1 MATKQTAR
9 PAADEAAPV
18 HDVEAR
24 PGFTPPRSIAIVLIV
39 TGLAGLA
46 AALTLAIERIHLLE
60 NPAEGLGC
68 DISPFVSCSGAME
81 SWQGSVLGFPN
92 PFIGLMAFPLV
103 VVMGVLALARVRM
116 PRWVWST
123 FTVGVLG
130 GLAFAL
136 WLWQQSVFELGLV
149 CPWCFLVYMA
159 MSAMAPTFVV
169 WAVGSGAMVAPAG
182 LRAFL
187 ARWGEWSWVLS
198 LALAMTIVLVIV
210 VRLPD
215 IPRFLLLGY

>member
-1 MATKQTAR
+1 MATKQTERATPANDDAV
-9 PAADEAAPV
+9 PAAA
-18 HDVEAR
+18 
-24 PGFTPPRSIAIVLIV
+24 GFTPPRWLGILLVV
-39 TGLAGLA
+39 TGAAGLT
-46 AALTLAIERIHLLE
+46 AALTLAIERVHLLQ
-60 NPAEGLGC
+60 NPDEGLGC

-81 SWQGSVLGFPN
+81 SWQGSLLGFPN
-92 PFIGLMAFPLV
+92 PFIGLMAFPIV
-103 VVMGVLALARVRM
+103 IVMGVLALALVRM

-149 CPWCFLVYMA
+149 CPWCFLVYMT
-159 MSAMAPTFVV
+159 MSAMAPTFVS
-169 WAVGSGAMVAPAG
+169 WAIGSGAMVAPAG
-182 LRAFL
+182 LRRFV
-187 ARWGEWSWVLS
+187 ARWGEWSWVVS
-198 LALAMTIVLVIV
+198 LALALVIVLVIV

>member
-1 MATKQTAR
+1 MATKQTER
-9 PAADEAAPV
+9 AAPAKDDAV
-18 HDVEAR
+18 PA
-24 PGFTPPRSIAIVLIV
+24 PAGFTPPRWLGILLIV
-39 TGLAGLA
+39 TGAAGLT
-46 AALTLAIERIHLLE
+46 AALTLSIERIHLLQF
-60 NPAEGLGC
+60 PDEGLGC

-81 SWQGSVLGFPN
+81 SWQGSLLGFPN
-92 PFIGLMAFPLV
+92 PFIGLMAFPIV
-103 VVMGVLALARVRM
+103 IVMGVLALALVRM

-159 MSAMAPTFVV
+159 MSAMAPTFVT
-169 WAVGSGAMVAPAG
+169 WSIGSGAMVAPAG
-182 LRAFL
+182 LRAFA

-198 LALAMTIVLVIV
+198 IVLALVVVLVIV

-215 IPRFLLLGY
+215 IPRYLLLGY

>member
-1 MATKQTAR
+1 MATKQTER
-9 PAADEAAPV
+9 PTPGNHDAAATAPT
-18 HDVEAR
+18 
-24 PGFTPPRSIAIVLIV
+24 GFTPPRWLAILLVV
-39 TGLAGLA
+39 TGAAGLT

-60 NPAEGLGC
+60 NPDAGLGC

-81 SWQGSVLGFPN
+81 SWQGSLLGFPN

-103 VVMGVLALARVRM
+103 IVMGVLGLARVRM

-130 GLAFAL
+130 GLVFAL

-149 CPWCFLVYMA
+149 CPWCFLVYMT
-159 MSAMAPTFVV
+159 MSAMAPTFVT

-182 LRAFL
+182 LRRVA
-187 ARWGEWSWVLS
+187 ARLGSWSWVLS
-198 LALAMTIVLVIV
+198 LALALVIVLVIV